1 MVGYITRI
9 GLESTAKSTQRAG
22 EMCVVRVG
30 ADGRWEEKGRPQE
43 E

>member
-9 GLESTAKSTQRAG
+9 EVVCAAKSTQRVG
-22 EMCVVRVG
+22 GMCVVWVG
-30 ADGRWEEKGRPQE
+30 AGGRWEEKGRSQE